1 MDALKHRQMSTR
13 IRSITQDIEGC
24 FVNELL
30 SQFRFQECSY
40 ILQYSTVQYRCT
52 IPPHTIFLQDIK
64 PPSFPSFILIPTIL
78 MKASNPLN
86 PSISSVTKTSEWTS
100 ETSGCSIGVSR
111 NTYNKR
117 EKSCS
122 SSLPLHPVM
131 RSVSFRR
138 IVVDSSNW
146 GVKCFCIQQMMMN
159 GNAVQMHEG
168 YA

>member
-1 MDALKHRQMSTR
+1 MN
-13 IRSITQDIEGC
+13 
-24 FVNELL
+24 FVL
-30 SQFRFQECSY
+30 SQFRFPECSY
-40 ILQYSTVQYRCT
+40 ILQYSTVQTHYPT
-52 IPPHTIFLQDIK
+52 TYYIPTRHQ
-64 PPSFPSFILIPTIL
+64 SPSFILIPTIL